1 MIDRKIFFSKSKED
15 LFHVLT
21 QTQVDGTSAILDEWE
36 KDRAADDTR
45 WLAYVLAT
53 AYHET
58 AHTMQPIE
66 EYGKGKGRPYG
77 IPDGITNLAYYG
89 RGYCQ
94 LTWKTNYATA
104 AKLCS
109 ADLVAHPELALDP
122 KIAAKIICQGMIDG
136 WFTGKKL
143 GDYFNAE
150 RDDPVAARHIING
163 SDRAELVASYY
174 RIFAN
179 ALTAAKKPDAPV
191 PYVAPDED
199 KPPSHPWWKFW
210 Q

>member
-1 MIDRKIFFSKSKED
+1 MIDRKIFFDKIRES

-21 QTQVDGTSAILDEWE
+21 NNQVDGTGALLDEWE
-36 KDRAADDTR
+36 KERSKDDTR

-66 EYGKGKGRPYG
+66 EYGHGKGRPYG
-77 IPDGITNLAYYG
+77 VPNDKGLAYYG

-94 LTWKTNYATA
+94 LTWDRNYKA
-104 AKLCS
+104 AGDYCG
-109 ADLVAHPELALDP
+109 ADLLTHPELALDNH
-122 KIAAKIICQGMIDG
+122 IASKIICEGMKDG

-143 GDYFNAE
+143 ADYFNAD
-150 RDDPVAARHIING
+150 RDDPVGARHIING

-174 RIFAN
+174 RCFAN
-179 ALTAAKKPDAPV
+179 ALTAAKKPDAEV
-191 PYVAPDED
+191 PYAHPDD
-199 KPPSHPWWKFW
+199 DTPPSHPWWKFW
-210 Q
+210 A